1 MTNNDI
7 PNQTSP
13 LYNVQPTSH
22 TSEKRIFP
30 SLPYTSE
37 NLKFINKFNFQFSD
51 LTDSEYITLCNIL
64 LKYKTCYATHKNDDG
79 KISTPFRIRLKPNAQ
94 LMTQRPSKVP
104 IHYRDKLNVLLK
116 GFEKDNIIKQIG
128 YSPQDKPVYGTTY
141 LNPLII
147 IPKGDTIKCV
157 LDARHLNSNTEQ
169 SDESW
174 PIEPLAPQLAR
185 ANKKY
190 KSAID
195 LMYAYAHTPLDEDTI
210 KLTGFSSGDKL
221 FAFIRGFYGL
231 KGLPNFFTEQMS
243 TFFKTLIEQGF
254 ALVYIDDILLLS
266 DSKEHMFQLIEQL
279 HIISTKNNPRLAPEK
294 IFFMLLKVKFLGHEI
309 GYNAIKPIHSKIAA
323 IHKIPSPTGKVALL
337 SFIGALNFYTKF
349 IEKLH
354 LNLKPFYDLLHE
366 NTPWKWTDEHESLFQ
381 KLKMSLTSET
391 ELTIPNTKHPFFI
404 TVDASLIGLGA
415 VLFQL
420 NEQNKMKVISYNSRI
435 LNPQEQK
442 LSTLDRE
449 LLGIVHALQIYE
461 FLIIGSPHP
470 VHIFTDHKPLLHCF
484 TEKGNLQPHL
494 PSLTHCQQIIPFY
507 DTSFFNYKNYF
518 QGFFLP
524 DDYSLD
530 IKTLQQQHSQD
541 PVLRTVYSWLLNNE
555 KPEFVTPL
563 ITGTPFLHVYYK
575 RFSQLFI
582 DESTNLISLYITNP
596 TVINHSSTPN
606 FVQDTIRI
614 CLPFRLFKTVF
625 NKLHEHS
632 HTGMKITYNTF
643 KHYYYIPFLEKWL
656 SIFIHDCIE
665 CQRNKHFYMKI
676 QTAPTQSFSEHAPSF
691 NYRISMDTKGPIN
704 PPSHNK
710 SYIHVIIDAFSHFVV
725 TVPIKS
731 NNAKTAIKTLLHHW
745 IIKFGPPIYLVTD
758 RGSEYVNKEMAHLC
772 TLMGI
777 RHSPRTAYSPWTNGL
792 VEVQNRNL
800 GTHLRMFLHDTPKD
814 WAFQVH
820 MYAYAHNSQPLSELN
835 ISPHEIVFHT
845 RPRIPLTFDL
855 NLNRDTSKTCI
866 SRYCSQLP
874 AHSHYDKSDLNPFF
888 YKTLSKPIPHWFL
901 AVETAM
907 LQIYS
912 TVYENTL
919 RKINSLAYFTKTYH
933 EGKPLPIGTFVL
945 KRNFTHVHFSD
956 KLKPLRIGPY

>member
-1 MTNNDI
+1 
-7 PNQTSP
+7 
-13 LYNVQPTSH
+13 
-22 TSEKRIFP
+22 
-30 SLPYTSE
+30 
-37 NLKFINKFNFQFSD
+37 
-51 LTDSEYITLCNIL
+51 
-64 LKYKTCYATHKNDDG
+64 
-79 KISTPFRIRLKPNAQ
+79 
-94 LMTQRPSKVP
+94 
-104 IHYRDKLNVLLK
+104 
-116 GFEKDNIIKQIG
+116 
-128 YSPQDKPVYGTTY
+128 
-141 LNPLII
+141 
-147 IPKGDTIKCV
+147 
-157 LDARHLNSNTEQ
+157 
-169 SDESW
+169 
-174 PIEPLAPQLAR
+174 
-185 ANKKY
+185 
-190 KSAID
+190 
-195 LMYAYAHTPLDEDTI
+195 
-210 KLTGFSSGDKL
+210 
-221 FAFIRGFYGL
+221 
-231 KGLPNFFTEQMS
+231 
-243 TFFKTLIEQGF
+243 
-254 ALVYIDDILLLS
+254 
-266 DSKEHMFQLIEQL
+266 MFQLIEQL
-279 HIISTKNNPRLAPEK
+279 HIISTKNNLKLAPEK
-294 IFFMLLKVKFLGHEI
+294 SFFMLLKVKFLGHEI
-309 GYNAIKPIHSKIAA
+309 GYNTIKPIHSKIAA
-323 IHKIPSPTGKVALL
+323 IHKFPSPTGKVALM
-337 SFIGALNFYTKF
+337 SFIGALNFYNKF

-354 LNLKPFYDLLHE
+354 INLKPFYDLLHE

-404 TVDASLIGLGA
+404 TVDASLFGLGA

-435 LNPQEQK
+435 FNPQEQK
-442 LSTLDRE
+442 LSTLDRDF
-449 LLGIVHALQIYE
+449 LGIVHALQIYE
-461 FLIIGSPHP
+461 FLIIGCPHP
-470 VHIFTDHKPLLHCF
+470 IHIFTDHKPLLHCF
-484 TEKGNLQPHL
+484 TKKGNLSPRFYRAQMQLTKFSKLKIIHTPGKNLSVADMLSRSFTKAELQLNQIKHKHLPPQIDFALLQDNTLKPVHYLIKHEELLPHQKHDSHPILADYGTDQFSIRINDKGNDIVVKPLQSFSFKSITPFQTKFKTPTKKNNKTLHQQSLLLNDTDVTSDDEDHIYTRIPKSDSSFLQDSTLQTEKYSTLNQSTHTTSQKSVSAINVQPNL

-507 DTSFFNYKNYF
+507 DTSFFKYKNYF
-518 QGFFLP
+518 QGFFLL

-530 IKTLQQQHSQD
+530 IKTLQQQQSQD

-582 DESTNLISLYITNP
+582 DESTKLISLYITNP
-596 TVINHSSTPN
+596 TVINQSSTPN

-643 KHYYYIPFLEKWL
+643 KQYYYIPFLEKWL
-656 SIFIHDCIE
+656 SIFIHDCIQ
-665 CQRNKHFYMKI
+665 CQRNKHFKMKI

-691 NYRISMDTKGPIN
+691 NYRISMDTKGPNN

-745 IIKFGPPIYLVTD
+745 IIKLGPPINLVTD

-772 TLMGI
+772 TLLGI

-901 AVETAM
+901 AVENVTN
-907 LQIYS
+907 LFYSIRKHSKKNQFTRIY
-912 TVYENTL
+912 YKN
-919 RKINSLAYFTKTYH
+919 
-933 EGKPLPIGTFVL
+933 LP
-945 KRNFTHVHFSD
+945 
-956 KLKPLRIGPY
+956 